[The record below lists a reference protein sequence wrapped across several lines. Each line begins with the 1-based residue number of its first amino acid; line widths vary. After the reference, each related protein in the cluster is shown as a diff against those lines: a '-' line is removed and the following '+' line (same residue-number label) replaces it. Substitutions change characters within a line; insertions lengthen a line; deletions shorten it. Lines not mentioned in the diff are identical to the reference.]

1 MRTTMSTMDI
11 DLVKQIDALLPQTQ
25 CTRCGYPSCEKYA
38 GALAT
43 NLAEINQCPPGG
55 DEGIFALAQ
64 LLKRSVMP
72 LNPANGSIKPRQ
84 LVVIDEDV
92 CIGCTLCI
100 KACPVDAIIGANKM
114 LHTVIAS
121 ECTGCDLCIPACPVD
136 CIHHYDDPEREWGSQ
151 RRDLAKARFNAHQNR
166 REQEQQAREQRMAQQ
181 AQLLKN
187 LKQNSESSDNLQNSS
202 APNKL
207 DFIADIMARAQGQK

>member
-1 MRTTMSTMDI
+1 MAI
-11 DLVKQIDALLPQTQ
+11 LPVK
-25 CTRCGYPSCEKYA
+25 KYA

-181 AQLLKN
+181 AQLLKI
-187 LKQNSESSDNLQNSS
+187 LSK
-202 APNKL
+202 
-207 DFIADIMARAQGQK
+207 IAKAVIIFKIRLHQISLILLLILWHVPKGKNNHSVTN

>member
-1 MRTTMSTMDI
+1 MSTMHI
-11 DLVKQIDALLPQTQ
+11 DLIKQIDALLPQTQ
-25 CTRCGYPSCEKYA
+25 CTRCGYPSCVKYA
-38 GALAT
+38 EALIDNT
-43 NLAEINQCPPGG
+43 AEINQCPPGG
-55 DEGIFALAQ
+55 DEGILALAQ
-64 LLKRSVMP
+64 LLERPVLA
-72 LNPANGSIKPRQ
+72 LNPANGTIKPRQ

-100 KACPVDAIIGANKM
+100 KACPVDAIVGANKM

-136 CIHHYDDPEREWGSQ
+136 CIHHYEDPEQEWSNP
-151 RRDLAKARFNAHQNR
+151 RRDLAKARFNAHQSR

-187 LKQNSESSDNLQNSS
+187 LKQNSDSHENSQSASS
-202 APNKL
+202 PNKH
-207 DFIADIMARAQGQK
+207 DFIAGIMARAQEKK